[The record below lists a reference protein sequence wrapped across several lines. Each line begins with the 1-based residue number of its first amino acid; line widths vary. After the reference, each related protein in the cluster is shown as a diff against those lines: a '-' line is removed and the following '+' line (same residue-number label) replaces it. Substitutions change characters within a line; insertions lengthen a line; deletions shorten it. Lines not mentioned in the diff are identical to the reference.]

1 MSNRI
6 ELIITDFDGTLV
18 DTFTANFKAYQH
30 AFCSVGKVLS
40 EEDYRNCFGFRFE
53 KFMQAMHIDDAEIA
67 SRIRE
72 EKSRSY
78 PDYFDYLKVNM
89 VLLQLIRSFRASG
102 GKTAIAST
110 ARKKNLM
117 NALCYIGAVDDFDL
131 ILAGEDVNN
140 GKPSPEIYNTVLTR
154 LDVKACNAIVFEDS
168 EVGFLSAEAAGIKYV
183 NVDKSFYGD

>member
-1 MSNRI
+1 MGKEI

-30 AFCSVGKVLS
+30 AFCSVGKVLT
-40 EEDYRNCFGFRFE
+40 EDDYRNCFGFRFE
-53 KFMQAMHIDDAEIA
+53 KFMQTMQINDAEIA

-72 EKSRSY
+72 EKGRCY
-78 PDYFDYLKVNM
+78 PDYFEYLKVNK
-89 VLLQLIRSFRASG
+89 VLLQFIRSFRKSG

-117 NALCYIGAVDDFDL
+117 NALSYIGASEDFDL
-131 ILAGEDVNN
+131 ILAGEDVCK
-140 GKPSPEIYNTVLTR
+140 GKPSPEIYNAVLSKM
-154 LDVKACNAIVFEDS
+154 DVKASNAIVFEDS

-183 NVDKSFYGD
+183 KVDSTFYGN

>member
-18 DTFTANFKAYQH
+18 DTFAANYRAYQH
-30 AFCSVGKVLS
+30 AFGSVGKVLT

-53 KFMQAMHIDDAEIA
+53 KFMQTMNIDDEEIA
-67 SRIRE
+67 SKIRE
-72 EKSRSY
+72 EKCRCY
-78 PDYFDYLKVNM
+78 PDFFDYLKVNKA
-89 VLLQLIRSFRASG
+89 LLQFIRSFRASG

-110 ARKKNLM
+110 ARKRNLM
-117 NALCYIGAVDDFDL
+117 NALSYIGAFEDFDL
-131 ILAGEDVNN
+131 ILAGEDVVN
-140 GKPSPEIYNTVLTR
+140 GKPSPEIYHSVLTR

-183 NVDKSFYGD
+183 KVDSTFYGD